1 MSNNIHECLSHLDNK
16 QLVDLLLELP
26 NRILHHEDLE
36 PLAQIIL
43 HEVCHKDRL
52 GLKRATYLVDNPDFG
67 CMRGVA
73 GYCKDECKYHKQDLW
88 TDPRSF
94 YKDMEPAEFHNKMRC
109 FEHDSVCIKDNMSEC
124 KELHNLGKEIGIYEP
139 NVYTWDMR
147 NGNRGVF
154 IFEED
159 DEDKCSNAC
168 KKNPVMLDKIASLLG
183 LCRLH

>member
-1 MSNNIHECLSHLDNK
+1 MSNNIHECLRHLDNK

-73 GYCKDECKYHKQDLW
+73 GYCKDECKYHKEH
-88 TDPRSF
+88 PRKISF
-94 YKDMEPAEFHNKMRC
+94 
-109 FEHDSVCIKDNMSEC
+109 
-124 KELHNLGKEIGIYEP
+124 LGIPE
-139 NVYTWDMR
+139 
-147 NGNRGVF
+147 
-154 IFEED
+154 
-159 DEDKCSNAC
+159 
-168 KKNPVMLDKIASLLG
+168 
-183 LCRLH
+183 